1 MSIRTLE
8 TSLEEVKR
16 VTNPRTGM
24 ISSFTEKKIKETE
37 FPPQIKL
44 FLIPISLQTDI

>member
-24 ISSFTEKKIKETE
+24 ISSFTEKIKETE
-37 FPPQIKL
+37 FPPQIQV

>member
-24 ISSFTEKKIKETE
+24 ISSFTEKKLK
-37 FPPQIKL
+37 KL
-44 FLIPISLQTDI
+44 SFRLKLNFF